1 MADWAI
7 SPTTETDWQLD
18 PDDFA
23 RRLLD
28 HWPEAV
34 AEPSDRSKR
43 AIEFTVPV
51 GDGSQV
57 EGYLAKSG
65 KAVWFDGDVAPAA
78 EVAAWLREQV
88 PADQE
93 LSFYDQAYEVVVPLT
108 PGVTPDEIVAAAT
121 G

>member
-1 MADWAI
+1 MADWAV

-23 RRLLD
+23 RRLQD
-28 HWPEAV
+28 RWPEAV
-34 AEPSDRSKR
+34 VEPADRGNR

-57 EGYLAKSG
+57 EGYLARNG

-78 EVAAWLREQV
+78 EVASWLREQV

-93 LSFYDQAYEVVVPLT
+93 LSFYDQAYEVVVPLR
-108 PGVTPDEIVAAAT
+108 PGTTRDAIVAAAT

>member
-1 MADWAI
+1 VTDWAV
-7 SPTTETDWQLD
+7 SPTAEADRQID

-23 RRLLD
+23 RRLQER
-28 HWPEAV
+28 WPEAIV
-34 AEPSDRSKR
+34 EPSDQSNRT
-43 AIEFTVPV
+43 IEFIVPV
-51 GDGSQV
+51 GDDSQV
-57 EGYLAKSG
+57 GGYLAERR
-65 KAVWFDGDVAPAA
+65 KAAWFDGDVARAA

-93 LSFYDQAYEVVVPLT
+93 LSFYDHGYEVVVPLR

>member
-57 EGYLAKSG
+57 EGYLANSR

-78 EVAAWLREQV
+78 AVAAWLREQV